1 MSTPQTP
8 MPSNSPPDSAA
19 LDRWLKSVLDSTKH
33 LALIVVSLE
42 GQILAW
48 LGASAVMFG
57 YSAQEAIGQS
67 VGILFTAE
75 DRAAQLD
82 LQEREL
88 ALSAGHSEDDR
99 WHLRKDGSMLWA
111 SGLMEPIHDADGKV
125 VALVK
130 TLRDRT
136 DLRTQVKLLENRLG
150 EAEHQGAARVRAL
163 AVIAHELRNQ
173 AAPFVNLVD
182 ALERT
187 PDTGRVITSMRRQM
201 QVLARLLDDLAES
214 AAVVADGT
222 RLRLTTVALKT
233 LLEDAASVMR
243 PLVEQRGQQLKLT
256 VPQAPILFEAD
267 PHRANQMLVNLLS
280 NASKFTPTG
289 GTIQLSGTMEEDMV
303 AMRVE
308 DDGEGIPPH
317 VLPRIFELF
326 TRGERTAATPGL
338 GIGLSVVK
346 RLAEL
351 HGGFV
356 EGRSVGRGNGST
368 FTVRL
373 PRGRPQRTPS
383 SDSGSN

>member
-1 MSTPQTP
+1 
-8 MPSNSPPDSAA
+8 MPSSSPLDSTD
-19 LDRWLKSVLDSTKH
+19 LDQWLKSVLDSTTH
-33 LALIVVSLE
+33 LAVIVVSLD

-48 LGASAVMFG
+48 LGASAVLFG
-57 YSAQEAIGQS
+57 YSSEEAVGQS

-75 DRAAQLD
+75 DRAQRLD
-82 LQEREL
+82 VQEREL

-99 WHLRKDGSMLWA
+99 WHLRKDGSRLWA
-111 SGLMEPIHDADGKV
+111 SGLMEQIHDADGKV

-130 TLRDRT
+130 TVRDRT
-136 DLRTQVKLLENRLG
+136 DLRTQVKVLENRLA

-187 PDTGRVITSMRRQM
+187 PDTGRVINSMRRQM
-201 QVLARLLDDLAES
+201 KVLARLLDDLAES

-222 RLRLTTVALKT
+222 RLRLETVALQAA
-233 LLEDAASVMR
+233 LEDAASVMR
-243 PLVEQRGQQLKLT
+243 PHIEQRGQQLKVT
-256 VPQAPILFEAD
+256 VPQTPILFEAD
-267 PHRANQMLVNLLS
+267 PHRVNQMLVNLLS
-280 NASKFTPTG
+280 NASKFTPSG
-289 GTIQLSGTMEEDMV
+289 GTIQISGTVEEDMV
-303 AMRVE
+303 VMRVE
-308 DDGEGIPPH
+308 DDGEGIPPE
-317 VLPRIFELF
+317 VLPRLFELF
-326 TRGERTAATPGL
+326 TRGERTAAIPGL

-356 EGRSVGRGNGST
+356 EGRSVGRGKGST

-373 PRGRPQRTPS
+373 PRGQVQS
-383 SDSGSN
+383 STGSEP